1 MQQHGSI
8 YFTRRPPPPPDPGG
22 GVNRVK
28 KLFENIFML
37 HIKLKGNMKGSNLVA
52 NVLPADQPVPHD
64 PRGWGQ

>member
-1 MQQHGSI
+1 MVAYI
-8 YFTRRPPPPPDPGG
+8 LPAAPPPPDPGG

-52 NVLPADQPVPHD
+52 NVLPADHPLPHD